1 MRRRIYREVFR
12 WKWLLGLIHR
22 IGDLEIAEDLDAQRH
37 HWIAERVGWTVI
49 ALVMVAAVLGLFGP
63 GLLNRARVAN
73 ADGRFRLEYSHFGRY
88 RAPTTL
94 RLHLGPNATSGAK
107 VRVWVDRKFI
117 EGVEVQNITPP
128 PDSAE
133 LGADRV
139 TYVFQISDASRPA
152 AITFY
157 LEPER
162 VGALSGRIGLESKS
176 PVHFEQ
182 FIYP

>member
-1 MRRRIYREVFR
+1 
-12 WKWLLGLIHR
+12 LLGLIQR
-22 IGDLEIAEDLDAQRH
+22 IGDIEIAEDLDAQRH

-49 ALVMVAAVLGLFGP
+49 ALVIPAAVLGLFGP
-63 GLLNRARVAN
+63 GLLNRASVAN
-73 ADGRFRLEYSHFGRY
+73 ADARLRLEYGHFGRY

-94 RLHLGPNATSGAK
+94 RLHLGPNATSGTK
-107 VRVWVDRKFI
+107 VGVWVDRNFI
-117 EGVEVQNITPP
+117 ERVEVQTIIPP

-139 TYVFQISDASRPA
+139 TYVFRISDASRPA

-162 VGALSGRIGLESKS
+162 VGALAGRIGLENK
-176 PVHFEQ
+176 PPLHFEQ